1 MQGGR
6 HGAFPQPSL
15 PQMSRPESEKPD
27 DDLAATVLFDTP
39 GHLLRRA
46 YQVAE
51 DLYAQEVDETG
62 PTPRQY
68 AVMLTVYQNRGLN
81 QQDLVRLTGID
92 RSTMAEMVGRLIK
105 RGWLKRRR
113 TRHDQRAYALGITED
128 GQAVLTNSLGAVR
141 RAQERILAP
150 LPPARRAEF
159 IDCLRI
165 LAGTGRK
172 DGQD

>member
-1 MQGGR
+1 MT
-6 HGAFPQPSL
+6 APKT
-15 PQMSRPESEKPD
+15 EPD
-27 DDLAATVLFDTP
+27 ATDEDLAKIVLFDTP

-46 YQVAE
+46 YQVGE
-51 DLYAQEVDETG
+51 DLYIQEVGDAG
-62 PTPRQY
+62 PTPRQF
-68 AVMLTVYQNRGLN
+68 AVMLTIYQNEGLN

-113 TRHDQRAYALGITED
+113 TKHDQRAYALSVAAD
-128 GQAVLTNSLGAVR
+128 GRTALLRSAGAVE

-159 IDCLRI
+159 IDCLQI

>member
-1 MQGGR
+1 MV
-6 HGAFPQPSL
+6 PP
-15 PQMSRPESEKPD
+15 KKTPD
-27 DDLAATVLFDTP
+27 PTDAELATVVLFDTP

-51 DLYAQEVDETG
+51 DLYMQEVGDAG
-62 PTPRQY
+62 PTPRQF
-68 AVMLTVYQNRGLN
+68 AVMLTIYQNEGLN

-113 TRHDQRAYALGITED
+113 TKHDQRAYALSVAEE
-128 GQAVLTNSLGAVR
+128 GQAALRACAAAVE

-159 IDCLRI
+159 VDSLQI

-172 DGQD
+172 DGEG